1 MISSGV
7 FFLSDMAAI
16 LGIPETRVKNW
27 TIGRP
32 IRITPHRRARGTG
45 FRNLYDM
52 HDLCRFAIAKQLSM
66 DGFAARAIRLILDS
80 VTHPLTSQFAI
91 VSSKPGHEQRSRRGA
106 ELYVRV
112 ISQSEVE
119 QEGWHAIEGLVRR
132 SFGAYVL
139 NIAAIAED
147 VNHRAEKLLHKDVV
161 NREAI
166 YERQQPD
173 FTESA
178 AQPEFK
184 RKFREVK

>member
-16 LGIPETRVKNW
+16 LRIPETRVKNW

-45 FRNLYDM
+45 FRNLYDT

-66 DGFAARAIRLILDS
+66 DGFAPRAIRLVLDN

-91 VSSKPGHEQRSRRGA
+91 VSSKPGHEQRSRRRA
-106 ELYVRV
+106 ELHVRV
-112 ISQSEVE
+112 ISKSEIE
-119 QEGWHAIEGLVRR
+119 EEGWHAIEGPVLC

-147 VNHRAEKLLHKDVV
+147 VNHRADKLLRQDVE

-166 YERQQPD
+166 YDRQPHL
-173 FTESA
+173 TEA
-178 AQPEFK
+178 AAEPQVK